1 MNGKRQLDILIKRYP
16 VLESCREGIEAAY
29 EIMRECYVRGGKVMI
44 CGNGGSAADSLHIV
58 GELMKGFVL
67 PRKLG
72 SEWKEKLESACPEMA
87 DYLMKNL
94 QGTLSAVSL
103 VSESA
108 LLTAYANDQAPEL
121 SFAQQV
127 LGQGREGDV
136 LLAITTSGNSA
147 NVLYA
152 VGVAKAMGVK
162 VVGLTGQ
169 KGGKILP
176 MCDAC
181 ICVPSNI
188 THEIQEYHLPVYHA
202 LCLALEEEFFGEE

>member
-1 MNGKRQLDILIKRYP
+1 MNGKKQLDILLSRYP
-16 VLESCREGIEAAY
+16 VLESCRESIEETY
-29 EIMRECYVRGGKVMI
+29 EMIRQCYINGGKVMI

-72 SEWKEKLESACPEMA
+72 GEWKEKLERACPEMA
-87 DYLMKNL
+87 DYLMNNL

-152 VGVAKAMGVK
+152 VGVARAMGVK
-162 VVGLTGQ
+162 VAGLTGQ
-169 KGGKILP
+169 KGGKIKP

-181 ICVPSNI
+181 ICVPSDI

-202 LCLALEEEFFGEE
+202 LCLALEEEFFGED